1 MELSEI
7 ILALVGALAMGS
19 LWIIKSTIADIK
31 EIETQMANLPKEYV
45 LKDDYKTEIAEV
57 KKMLGNI
64 YDILREVNGIK

>member
-31 EIETQMANLPKEYV
+31 EIESQMANLPKEYV

-64 YDILREVNGIK
+64 YDSLRENSGND

>member
-31 EIETQMANLPKEYV
+31 EIESQMANLPKEYV

-64 YDILREVNGIK
+64 YDILRENRGND

>member
-31 EIETQMANLPKEYV
+31 EIESQMANLPKEYV

-64 YDILREVNGIK
+64 YDILRENSGND